1 MEDIKSTKTDK
12 IDLQQDSSD
21 VESIS
26 KSDDLSDKQKRNKN
40 ISESDSDGDI
50 DSSILNSELKDRSIL
65 RKSFATLR
73 NKKNKNKVET
83 KKKKDVVEI
92 ESGVEMMEDME
103 PLPLSDNLLLNNEI
117 NKSIENL
124 INKTVPN
131 VDKIS
136 ENCVVVTSV
145 DKSKDENFYKNY
157 FIIDELYKSRAII
170 FAMISMI
177 LTFVLNLPPFLQGVL
192 TCLFTILLF
201 NSIYNFIVN
210 FITNS
215 ITGDSS
221 KTINLTGVQK
231 SLFKIPDYTN
241 MPICELPPIEEHK
254 SLKSYSGWM
263 NEIQAYDPANFHISM
278 TKSVYIKLDG
288 SIIRISNTN
297 SRILKRSM
305 YNEKLIDKKLITFTR
320 HRIYNLLNCRIE
332 MCPKG
337 LARKRHFGRKYPM
350 QLIIAN
356 QNTTSNTVE
365 NKTTPDDLTNEN
377 VEQEI
382 NGTIDEFGI
391 LTYNNEMN
399 GVGGGGN
406 DDIDIGTTIMN
417 SDVGSLQTN
426 VKHEI
431 VPCADEIRILLFA
444 RNDREKEDWYRRF
457 YAASIGDINDQEFHL
472 PDFVTITDDD
482 IDALNIKEV
491 EVSPFIF
498 FLLFLRLVLVLYLFY
513 RTSYRANND
522 REVVSLL

>member
-1 MEDIKSTKTDK
+1 MEDIKSTKNDK
-12 IDLQQDSSD
+12 LDSQQDSSD

-26 KSDDLSDKQKRNKN
+26 KSDDLSDKQMNKKKDNN

-73 NKKNKNKVET
+73 NKKNKNKVEN
-83 KKKKDVVEI
+83 KKKKDVEI

-103 PLPLSDNLLLNNEI
+103 PLPLPDNLRIDDSVIDESLQ
-117 NKSIENL
+117 NL
-124 INKTVPN
+124 INITVPN
-131 VDKIS
+131 VDKTS
-136 ENCVVVTSV
+136 EVCVTSV
-145 DKSKDENFYKNY
+145 DNSKETFNKNY

-170 FAMISMI
+170 FALIAMI
-177 LTFVLNLPPFLQGVL
+177 LTFILNLPPFLQGVL

-201 NSIYNFIVN
+201 NSVYNFIVN

-221 KTINLTGVQK
+221 KVNNLSGVQK

-297 SRILKRSM
+297 ARILKRSM

-356 QNTTSNTVE
+356 QNTSNTD
-365 NKTTPDDLTNEN
+365 NKPTPDDIYTEN

-391 LTYNNEMN
+391 LTYNN
-399 GVGGGGN
+399 VGS

-431 VPCADEIRILLFA
+431 VPCADETRILLFA

-491 EVSPFIF
+491 EVSVFNLI
-498 FLLFLRLVLVLYLFY
+498 VL
-513 RTSYRANND
+513 
-522 REVVSLL
+522 

>member
-12 IDLQQDSSD
+12 TDLQQDSSD

-26 KSDDLSDKQKRNKN
+26 KSDDLSEIIQSKKKCKN

-73 NKKNKNKVET
+73 NKKNKNKVEN
-83 KKKKDVVEI
+83 KKKKDVIEI

-103 PLPLSDNLLLNNEI
+103 PMPLPDNLLAEEKLMADE
-117 NKSIENL
+117 SIKDV

-136 ENCVVVTSV
+136 EVCVTS
-145 DKSKDENFYKNY
+145 DNCLEESSSKHSFIIAEFYKN
-157 FIIDELYKSRAII
+157 RAII
-170 FAMISMI
+170 FALISMI
-177 LTFVLNLPPFLQGVL
+177 LTFILNLPPFLQGVL

-201 NSIYNFIVN
+201 NSIYNQIVN

-221 KTINLTGVQK
+221 KECNSSGVQK
-231 SLFKIPDYTN
+231 TLFKIPDYTN

-297 SRILKRSM
+297 ARILKRSM
-305 YNEKLIDKKLITFTR
+305 YNEKLIDKSLITFTR
-320 HRIYNLLNCRIE
+320 HRVYNLLNCRIE

-356 QNTTSNTVE
+356 QTTTSNNEIKPTVDE
-365 NKTTPDDLTNEN
+365 LTNEN
-377 VEQEI
+377 VEQEM
-382 NGTIDEFGI
+382 NGTVDEFGI
-391 LTYNNEMN
+391 LTYSNESN
-399 GVGGGGN
+399 G
-406 DDIDIGTTIMN
+406 DEIDIGTTIMN

-491 EVSPFIF
+491 EVSF
-498 FLLFLRLVLVLYLFY
+498 FYFNVG
-513 RTSYRANND
+513 
-522 REVVSLL
+522 

>member
-1 MEDIKSTKTDK
+1 MEDIKSTKNDK
-12 IDLQQDSSD
+12 LDSQQDSSD

-26 KSDDLSDKQKRNKN
+26 KSDDLSDKQINKKKGKS

-103 PLPLSDNLLLNNEI
+103 PLQLPDNLLLDND
-117 NKSIENL
+117 SIIDESIQNL
-124 INKTVPN
+124 INITVPN
-131 VDKIS
+131 VDKTS
-136 ENCVVVTSV
+136 EVCVTSV
-145 DKSKDENFYKNY
+145 DNSKETFNKNY
-157 FIIDELYKSRAII
+157 CIIDELYKSRAII
-170 FAMISMI
+170 FALIAMI
-177 LTFVLNLPPFLQGVL
+177 LTFILNLPPFLQGVL

-221 KTINLTGVQK
+221 KLNNLSGVQK
-231 SLFKIPDYTN
+231 TLFKLPDYTN

-263 NEIQAYDPANFHISM
+263 NEILAYDPANFHISM

-297 SRILKRSM
+297 ARILKRSM
-305 YNEKLIDKKLITFTR
+305 YNEKLIDKKLLTFTR

-356 QNTTSNTVE
+356 QNTTSNTD
-365 NKTTPDDLTNEN
+365 NKPTPDDLYLSNEN

-382 NGTIDEFGI
+382 KGTIDEFGI
-391 LTYNNEMN
+391 LTYNNEI
-399 GVGGGGN
+399 GGSE
-406 DDIDIGTTIMN
+406 DIDIGTTIMN

-431 VPCADEIRILLFA
+431 VPCADETRILLFA

-491 EVSPFIF
+491 EVSF
-498 FLLFLRLVLVLYLFY
+498 FFSF
-513 RTSYRANND
+513 
-522 REVVSLL
+522 